1 MRGVSSTETKTEPA
15 INQSLGYTETD
26 CSVTVPIEFDGN
38 DSGLFSSPTV
48 TQ

>member
-1 MRGVSSTETKTEPA
+1 MCGVSSTETKTEPA

-26 CSVTVPIEFDGN
+26 RLVAVSIDFDDN
-38 DSGLFSSPTV
+38 DSGLFSSLTV